1 MLIKKIFWYALPY
14 MLYRRLKI
22 QRNFKSL
29 HSKRNQRVAKKKGA
43 AWTMIKQIIA
53 RVKENKR
60 LNSTQ
65 IILFRTQKASE
76 LLIALQNGSY

>member
-1 MLIKKIFWYALPY
+1 
-14 MLYRRLKI
+14 
-22 QRNFKSL
+22 
-29 HSKRNQRVAKKKGA
+29 
-43 AWTMIKQIIA
+43 MIKQIIA